1 MSVTC
6 PIVWD
11 DVPPD
16 SRVDVG
22 VSPGSPARLSA
33 HGDQKP
39 NGTTA
44 SDVQLRPGPAAFP
57 LDTPGSNGIDI
68 RVANL
73 ETGAVDVT
81 VEARLIGPDGQELDH
96 ATCHRSVPA
105 QDLMTTVILVT
116 VLARRRAAAAPRAP
130 APAPRR
136 GAGKRRTTRKKRRG
150 GR

>member
-11 DVPPD
+11 DVPLD
-16 SRVDVG
+16 ATVDVRVD
-22 VSPGSPARLSA
+22 PGSPVRLSA
-33 HGDQKP
+33 HGDQRP

-44 SDVQLRPGPAAFP
+44 SDLDLRPGPASFP
-57 LDTPGSNGIDI
+57 LNAAGSNTIDI

-73 ETGAVDVT
+73 EALAVDVS
-81 VEARLIGPDGQELDH
+81 VEARLLGPDGAELDR
-96 ATCHRSVPA
+96 AACRRTVPG

-116 VLARRRAAAAPRAP
+116 VLDRPAVRKPRPSTRTPRAA
-130 APAPRR
+130 
-136 GAGKRRTTRKKRRG
+136 GRKKKTPKKGG